1 MKLPATVLGFVFV
14 SSLLLPAPLAAA
26 SKFRIGYSAIT
37 ATMAPLWAGQEKGLF
52 VKYGIDPE
60 LIYLAGGG
68 RIALALESESIQ
80 IGQMNVNAGV
90 EARLAGGTITIIG
103 SIYDTYY
110 FQIFGKPG
118 MYSAAQLKGKVIA
131 ASSPGAASE
140 YGIRDALESLGLK
153 ESEYKILY
161 AGGTDGRVQALQRG
175 LADAAIIS
183 PPNGLI
189 AQKLGFKELINLIE
203 MKIPFGY
210 GAIAAREGWLRQNRA
225 EVLNF
230 FKAYLEALAMLR
242 QDAGFGQ
249 RVIGKFSRL
258 NDREVLQESY
268 RTSVPHMPTRPYVNR
283 EIIVRALKM
292 SKREPARRA
301 EPEKFYDN
309 GYVKDLDDSGFLSA
323 LFGRQER

>member
-1 MKLPATVLGFVFV
+1 MKLPATLLGFVFV
-14 SSLLLPAPLAAA
+14 LSVLLPQSLSAA
-26 SKFRIGYSAIT
+26 SRIRIGYSAIT
-37 ATMAPLWAGQEKGLF
+37 ATMAPLWAGQEKGIF
-52 VKYGIDPE
+52 AKYGIDPE

-90 EARLAGGTITIIG
+90 EARLAGGNIVIIG
-103 SIYDTYY
+103 SIYDAYY
-110 FQIFGKPG
+110 FQIFGKAG
-118 MYSAAQLKGKVIA
+118 VDSAAQLKGKVIA
-131 ASSPGAASE
+131 ASSPGGASE
-140 YGIRDALESLGLK
+140 YGIRDALELFGLK
-153 ESEYKILY
+153 ENEYKILY
-161 AGGTDGRVQALQRG
+161 AGGTDARVQALQQG

-210 GAIAAREGWLRQNRA
+210 GAIAAREGWLRPNRA

-242 QDAGFGQ
+242 QDTASAL

-268 RTSVPHMPTRPYVNR
+268 RTSIPHMPTRPYVNR

-292 SKREPARRA
+292 SKRENARRA

-309 GYVKDLDDSGFLSA
+309 SYVKELDDSGFLSA
-323 LFGRQER
+323 LFGKAER

>member
-118 MYSAAQLKGKVIA
+118 MYSAAQLKAK
-131 ASSPGAASE
+131 
-140 YGIRDALESLGLK
+140 SL
-153 ESEYKILY
+153 
-161 AGGTDGRVQALQRG
+161 
-175 LADAAIIS
+175 
-183 PPNGLI
+183 PPV
-189 AQKLGFKELINLIE
+189 AQVPPRNMAYETPWNLLG
-203 MKIPFGY
+203 
-210 GAIAAREGWLRQNRA
+210 
-225 EVLNF
+225 
-230 FKAYLEALAMLR
+230 
-242 QDAGFGQ
+242 
-249 RVIGKFSRL
+249 
-258 NDREVLQESY
+258 
-268 RTSVPHMPTRPYVNR
+268 
-283 EIIVRALKM
+283 
-292 SKREPARRA
+292 SKRANTRSFMRA
-301 EPEKFYDN
+301 APMAAFRHCNE
-309 GYVKDLDDSGFLSA
+309 A
-323 LFGRQER
+323 